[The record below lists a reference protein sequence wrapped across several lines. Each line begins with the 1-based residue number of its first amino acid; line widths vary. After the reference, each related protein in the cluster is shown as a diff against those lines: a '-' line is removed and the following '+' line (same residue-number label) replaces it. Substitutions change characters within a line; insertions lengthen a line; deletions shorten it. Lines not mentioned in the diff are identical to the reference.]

1 MSTTLV
7 AGVSGHTGAVVA
19 QALLEQKQKVR
30 VLVRDAAKGERWKKR
45 GAEVSVGSLDDPH
58 AVAAAL
64 RGADAAFLL
73 IPPPGFSITGFFPRA
88 QKIIDAYVQTLHGSH
103 VKHVVLLS
111 SVGAQWPDGTGVV
124 RALYLAEKGLSTLK
138 LPCTFLRP
146 CSFVENWGGMLAAA
160 KNGQLPSFYP
170 ADFKYPQVACHDI
183 GLLAASLLGE
193 HPKGRRVVE
202 LAGPTDV
209 SPADI
214 ARALSKLLG
223 REVHVASQPVAQM
236 AGALQQFGFSAE
248 MAGLFQEL
256 TQGILAGRLA
266 FEHPETLRRGK
277 QTLEETLGEML
288 KHS

>member
-19 QALLEQKQKVR
+19 QSLLEQKQKVR

-45 GAEVSVGSLDDPH
+45 GAEVAIGSLDDPH
-58 AVAAAL
+58 ALAAAL
-64 RGADAAFLL
+64 RGVDAAFLL
-73 IPPPGFSITGFFPRA
+73 LPPPGFGVTGFFQRA
-88 QKIIDAYVQTLHGSH
+88 QKIIDTYVQTLPGSH

-124 RALYLAEKGLSTLK
+124 RALHLAEKALSTLK
-138 LPCTFLRP
+138 VPCTFLRP
-146 CSFVENWGGMLAAA
+146 CSFVENWSGMLAAA
-160 KNGQLPSFYP
+160 KDGHLPTFYP
-170 ADFKYPQVACHDI
+170 ADFKYPQVATRDI
-183 GLLAASLLGE
+183 GLVAAALLGE
-193 HPKGRRVVE
+193 HPKAHRVVE

-223 REVHVASQPVAQM
+223 REVQTAPQPVAQM
-236 AGALQQFGFSAE
+236 ATALQQFGFSAE

-256 TQGILAGRLA
+256 TQGILGGRLS

-277 QTLEETLGEML
+277 QSLEETLGEMV